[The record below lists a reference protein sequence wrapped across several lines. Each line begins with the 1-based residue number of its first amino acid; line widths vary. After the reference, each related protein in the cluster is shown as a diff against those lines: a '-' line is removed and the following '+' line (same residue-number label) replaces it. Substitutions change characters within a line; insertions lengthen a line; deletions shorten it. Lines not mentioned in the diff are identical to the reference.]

1 MQVRVL
7 LKLIFEMQSIG
18 IKPFSSN
25 KLDSAFD
32 VKKSAICDFPIF
44 MHDGRGNFESIR
56 AANEQLRSRVSH
68 KNRAKFELFEKP
80 NLTGSLREFWK
91 FEGLECLN
99 PEIHHGKGK
108 L

>member
-1 MQVRVL
+1 MRVL
-7 LKLIFEMQSIG
+7 LKPIFEIQSIG

-25 KLDSAFD
+25 MLDSAFD
-32 VKKSAICDFPIF
+32 VKKSAICDLPIF

-68 KNRAKFELFEKP
+68 KNRAKFELFEKAK
-80 NLTGSLREFWK
+80 LTGSLREFWK

-108 L
+108 I